1 MTTETEKEVAL
12 QCYELLTI
20 QYLEQ
25 SQDEGTWGLLH
36 CWHQAQLST
45 VQVAVNLSKEL
56 WFIVVFLRENPDRL
70 RDFLSKSRTIHGQRH
85 RLLVDEEDLLINYLQ
100 SFKLTELYLDTTFR
114 SNLDFDSISNNG
126 STTQIGH
133 NLVMSPPLAIFR

>member
-1 MTTETEKEVAL
+1 MEQEEMAL

-20 QYLEQ
+20 QHLEQ
-25 SQDEGTWGLLH
+25 SQDEETWVLLH

-70 RDFLSKSRTIHGQRH
+70 HEFLNKSQSIHGNH
-85 RLLVDEEDLLINYLQ
+85 PRLLVEEEDLLVNYLQ

-114 SNLDFDSISNNG
+114 SSNLDFDSVSNNG
-126 STTQIGH
+126 ATTHIGH
-133 NLVMSPPLAIFR
+133 NLPFKIPNAIFR